1 MAASILHRATGAALT
16 GGAILLV
23 VWLTALA
30 TSPECFAW
38 VNDCLGSIPGRIV
51 LFGMTWSLMQHLA
64 SGIRHLLMDAGKLFR
79 LERNIATAKFTFVFG
94 LAMTILVWV
103 WAYNNMGAFAS

>member
-30 TSPECFAW
+30 TSPECFAY
-38 VNDCLGSIPGRIV
+38 VQGLLGTIIGRIV
-51 LFGMTWSLMQHLA
+51 LFGMTWALMQHLA

-79 LERNIATAKFTFVFG
+79 VERNIAGAKVTFAFS
-94 LAMTILVWV
+94 LIMTVVIWA
-103 WAYNNMGAFAS
+103 WAYSNMGAF